1 MIGPGSDKNMSVL
14 TDKYP
19 IMALMAILDK
29 MRDLIYDIDKGVCS
43 GLVTHE
49 T

>member
-1 MIGPGSDKNMSVL
+1 MIGPGSDKDMSVL

-19 IMALMAILDK
+19 IMAILDK
-29 MRDLIYDIDKGVCS
+29 MRDLLYDIDKGVCS